1 MWSQSRRSD
10 KLTQPAL
17 SKGSNWSSLLWGATA
32 SQCLPSTSSVT
43 PPWTL
48 HRPFH
53 KFRMQKV
60 IVWMVHQTENT
71 TWYTCWH
78 FGEFS
83 YALQISALSQRKRV
97 NRKPI
102 GGWEFWGEAKW
113 PLFHR
118 NVWESRWQN
127 SVCLRFLCVVLVTRF
142 HPGWSS
148 SCPHIL
154 ASILHQSPTA
164 CEPPPLLCYV
174 SLIFC
179 YIGSR
184 FHFWTAV
191 IRYTTTC
198 HACGSFLNFLS
209 LDKYILRTFQ
219 HLVQY

>member
-1 MWSQSRRSD
+1 MLAFWWILLCTSDICSLPEKESEQKTHRRVGI
-10 KLTQPAL
+10 L
-17 SKGSNWSSLLWGATA
+17 
-32 SQCLPSTSSVT
+32 
-43 PPWTL
+43 
-48 HRPFH
+48 
-53 KFRMQKV
+53 
-60 IVWMVHQTENT
+60 
-71 TWYTCWH
+71 
-78 FGEFS
+78 
-83 YALQISALSQRKRV
+83 
-97 NRKPI
+97 
-102 GGWEFWGEAKW
+102 GEAKW

-164 CEPPPLLCYV
+164 CEPPPPLCYV